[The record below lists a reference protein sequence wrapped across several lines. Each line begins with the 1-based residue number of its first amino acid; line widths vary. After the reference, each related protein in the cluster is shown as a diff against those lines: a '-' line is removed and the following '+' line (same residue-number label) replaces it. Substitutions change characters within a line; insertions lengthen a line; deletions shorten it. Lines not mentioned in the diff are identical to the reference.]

1 MTESQHVEWKESWR
15 DDYLKWI
22 CGFANA
28 QGGVLQ
34 VGRND
39 RGKVVG
45 VKDVLRLLEEIP
57 NKAQSALGIIVDV
70 NLRSE
75 DGTEYVE
82 IVVGPYPNPIS
93 YKGEFHYRSGST
105 KHILRGAELNRFL
118 MRKHGRTWDD
128 VPMPGVRVGD
138 LDGAAFDEF
147 RKLAAAS
154 ERLPVDVM
162 EESNTGVIEKLNLRE
177 GRHLKRAAVLL
188 FHSTP
193 QRFIGEAYVKIGYF
207 RGSELLY
214 QDVIEGNLFTQVDRI
229 VDLLYTKYTRA
240 LVSYRGV
247 SRVETF
253 PVPRD
258 AIREAV
264 VNAVIHRD
272 YTRPAPSQIRVYDDR
287 IMLWNPGRLPEG
299 WSLDKLTGNHPSQP
313 HNPVIANAF
322 FRAGLIEAWGRGVQR
337 IMASCKELGSPLPE
351 WRIEPEDG
359 LWVEFPFSARYQ
371 AADAR
376 VAGKARV
383 PETAQETV
391 QEVPHATQETTQEP
405 RETAQE
411 AQETIQEVASTTQE
425 TPETARESSEAAQE
439 TVQEA
444 RETAQ
449 EVPEAAQET
458 ALEVLK
464 TIQEGV
470 PPAQEAEPTPPTTTA
485 PTSRERILALLKAE
499 PRITRRLLAERIGI
513 TPSGVKYHLT
523 KLRKAGII
531 RHVGP
536 TKAGRWEVLK

>member
-1 MTESQHVEWKESWR
+1 MTESQNVEWKTSWR
-15 DDYLKWI
+15 DEYLKWI

-28 QGGVLQ
+28 QGGVLE

-39 RGKVVG
+39 RGRVVG
-45 VKDVLRLLEEIP
+45 VRDVLRLLEEIP
-57 NKAQSALGIIVDV
+57 NKVQSALGIVVDV
-70 NLRSE
+70 NLKSE

-105 KHILRGAELNRFL
+105 KQVLRGAELNRFL
-118 MRKHGRTWDD
+118 MQKHGRTWDD
-128 VPMPGVRVGD
+128 VPMPGVHVRD
-138 LDGAAFDEF
+138 LDGRALDEF
-147 RKLAAAS
+147 RRLAAAS
-154 ERLPVDVM
+154 ERLPGDVV
-162 EESNTGVIEKLNLRE
+162 EESNTEMIEKLNLRE

-193 QRFIGEAYVKIGYF
+193 GRFIGEAYVKIGYF

-214 QDVIEGNLFTQVDRI
+214 QDVIEGDLFTQVDRT

-287 IMLWNPGRLPEG
+287 IMLWNPGRLPDG
-299 WSLDKLTGNHPSQP
+299 WSLEKLTGNHPSQP

-337 IMASCKELGSPLPE
+337 IIASCKELGIPLPE

-359 LWVEFPFSARYQ
+359 LWVEFPFSVPYQ
-371 AADAR
+371 TADAR
-376 VAGKARV
+376 AAGKTSAQEV
-383 PETAQETV
+383 PGTAQETAQEALKTAQEVAATTQETAQET
-391 QEVPHATQETTQEP
+391 
-405 RETAQE
+405 RR
-411 AQETIQEVASTTQE
+411 TIQKVASTQ
-425 TPETARESSEAAQE
+425 
-439 TVQEA
+439 
-444 RETAQ
+444 
-449 EVPEAAQET
+449 
-458 ALEVLK
+458 
-464 TIQEGV
+464 
-470 PPAQEAEPTPPTTTA
+470 
-485 PTSRERILALLKAE
+485 ERILALLKAE
-499 PRITRRLLAERIGI
+499 PRITRRLMAERIGI

-523 KLRKAGII
+523 KLRKARVI

>member
-15 DDYLKWI
+15 DEYLRWL

-28 QGGVLQ
+28 QGGVLE

-39 RGKVVG
+39 RGEVVG
-45 VKDVLRLLEEIP
+45 VRDVLRLLEEIS
-57 NKAQSALGIIVDV
+57 NKVQSALGIVAHV
-70 NLRSE
+70 NLKSE
-75 DGTEYVE
+75 DGTEYIE
-82 IVVGPYPNPIS
+82 IVVDPYPNPIS

-105 KHILRGAELNRFL
+105 KQVLRGAELNRFL

-128 VPMPGVRVGD
+128 VPMPGVRVQD
-138 LDGAAFDEF
+138 LDGRALDRF
-147 RKLAAAS
+147 RMLAATS
-154 ERLPVDVM
+154 DRLSGDVM

-177 GRHLKRAAVLL
+177 GSHLKRAAVLL

-193 QRFIGEAYVKIGYF
+193 QRFIGEAYVKVGYF

-214 QDVIEGNLFTQVDRI
+214 QDVIEGDLFTQVDRT

-240 LVSYRGV
+240 LISYRGV

-264 VNAVIHRD
+264 VNAVVHRD
-272 YTRPAPSQIRVYDDR
+272 YTRPAPNQIRVYDDR
-287 IMLWNPGRLPEG
+287 LMLWNPGRLPEG

-337 IMASCKELGSPLPE
+337 IIASCEELGSPLPE
-351 WRIEPEDG
+351 WRLEPEDG
-359 LWVEFPFSARYQ
+359 LWVEFPFSALYQ
-371 AADAR
+371 AADAKI
-376 VAGKARV
+376 AGKPTTQEV
-383 PETAQETV
+383 PETTQEIAPTTQETAQETQATT
-391 QEVPHATQETTQEP
+391 QEAPETTQ
-405 RETAQE
+405 
-411 AQETIQEVASTTQE
+411 
-425 TPETARESSEAAQE
+425 
-439 TVQEA
+439 
-444 RETAQ
+444 ETAQ
-449 EVPEAAQET
+449 EVA
-458 ALEVLK
+458 
-464 TIQEGV
+464 
-470 PPAQEAEPTPPTTTA
+470 TTA
-485 PTSRERILALLKAE
+485 PTSRERILALLRAE
-499 PRITRRLLAERIGI
+499 PRITRRLMAERIGL

-523 KLRKAGII
+523 KLRKEGII

>member
-15 DDYLKWI
+15 DEYLKWL

-28 QGGVLQ
+28 QGGVLE

-39 RGKVVG
+39 RGEVVG
-45 VKDVLRLLEEIP
+45 VKDLLRLLEEIP
-57 NKAQSALGIIVDV
+57 NKVQSVLGIVVDV
-70 NLRSE
+70 NLKSE
-75 DGTEYVE
+75 DGTEYIE
-82 IVVGPYPNPIS
+82 IVVDPYPNPIS

-105 KHILRGAELNRFL
+105 KQVLRGAELNRFL

-128 VPMPGVRVGD
+128 VPMPGVRVQD
-138 LDGAAFDEF
+138 LDGRALDRF
-147 RKLAAAS
+147 RMLAATS
-154 ERLPVDVM
+154 DRLSGDVM

-177 GRHLKRAAVLL
+177 GSHLKRAAVLL

-214 QDVIEGNLFTQVDRI
+214 QDVIEGDLFTQVDRT

-240 LVSYRGV
+240 LISYRGV

-253 PVPRD
+253 PVPLD

-264 VNAVIHRD
+264 VNAVVHRD
-272 YTRPAPSQIRVYDDR
+272 YTRPAPNQIRVYDDR
-287 IMLWNPGRLPEG
+287 LMLWNPGRLPEG

-337 IMASCKELGSPLPE
+337 IIASCEELGSPLPE
-351 WRIEPEDG
+351 WRLEPEDG
-359 LWVEFPFSARYQ
+359 LWVEFPFPALYQ
-371 AADAR
+371 AADAKI
-376 VAGKARV
+376 AGKPTTQEV
-383 PETAQETV
+383 PETAQEIA
-391 QEVPHATQETTQEP
+391 PTTQ
-405 RETAQE
+405 ETAQE
-411 AQETIQEVASTTQE
+411 TQDTTQE
-425 TPETARESSEAAQE
+425 APETAQE
-439 TVQEA
+439 ITPTTQ
-444 RETAQ
+444 ETAQ
-449 EVPEAAQET
+449 EVA
-458 ALEVLK
+458 
-464 TIQEGV
+464 
-470 PPAQEAEPTPPTTTA
+470 TTA
-485 PTSRERILALLKAE
+485 PTSRERILALLRAE
-499 PRITRRLLAERIGI
+499 PRITRRLMAERIGL

>member
-1 MTESQHVEWKESWR
+1 MSESQHVEWKESWR

-28 QGGVLQ
+28 QGGVLE
-34 VGRND
+34 VGRSD

-57 NKAQSALGIIVDV
+57 NKVQSALGIIVDV
-70 NLRSE
+70 NLKSE
-75 DGTEYVE
+75 DGMEYLE
-82 IVVGPYPNPIS
+82 IVVAPYPNPIS

-105 KHILRGAELNRFL
+105 KQVLRGAELNRFL

-147 RKLAAAS
+147 RRLATAS
-154 ERLPVDVM
+154 ERLPGDVM
-162 EESNTGVIEKLNLRE
+162 AESNTGVIEKLNLRE
-177 GRHLKRAAVLL
+177 GSHLKRAAVLL

-193 QRFIGEAYVKIGYF
+193 QRLIGEAYVKIGHF

-214 QDVIEGNLFTQVDRI
+214 QDVIEGDLFTQVDRT

-253 PVPRD
+253 PVPRE

-272 YTRPAPSQIRVYDDR
+272 YTRPAPSQIRAYDDR

-299 WSLDKLTGNHPSQP
+299 WSLEKLTGSHPSQP

-322 FRAGLIEAWGRGVQR
+322 FRAGLIEAWGLGVQR
-337 IMASCKELGSPLPE
+337 IIASCKELGSPLPE
-351 WRIEPEDG
+351 WRIESEDG

-376 VAGKARV
+376 AARKATDRETTQEV
-383 PETAQETV
+383 PETTQETAQEVPAVAQGTV
-391 QEVPHATQETTQEP
+391 QET
-405 RETAQE
+405 REA
-411 AQETIQEVASTTQE
+411 AQEVASTTQE
-425 TPETARESSEAAQE
+425 IPRATQETGQEQPKTAQEAAQE
-439 TVQEA
+439 VVDAT
-444 RETAQ
+444 
-449 EVPEAAQET
+449 
-458 ALEVLK
+458 
-464 TIQEGV
+464 QEGV
-470 PPAQEAEPTPPTTTA
+470 PTATTTTA
-485 PTSRERILALLKAE
+485 PTSRERILAVLKAE

>member
-1 MTESQHVEWKESWR
+1 MTENQHVEWKESWR

-57 NKAQSALGIIVDV
+57 NKVQSALGIIVDV

-105 KHILRGAELNRFL
+105 KQVLRGAEMNRFL

-138 LDGAAFDEF
+138 LDGPAFDQF
-147 RKLAAAS
+147 RRLAAAS
-154 ERLPVDVM
+154 KRLPGDVM
-162 EESNTGVIEKLNLRE
+162 EDSNTGVIEKLNLRE

-207 RGSELLY
+207 RGSELMY
-214 QDVIEGNLFTQVDRI
+214 QDVIEGELFTQVDRT

-253 PVPRD
+253 PVPRE

-272 YTRPAPSQIRVYDDR
+272 YTRPTPSQIRVYDDR
-287 IMLWNPGRLPEG
+287 IMLWNPGRLPGG
-299 WSLDKLTGNHPSQP
+299 WSPEKLTDNHPSQP

-322 FRAGLIEAWGRGVQR
+322 FLAGLIEAWGRGVQR
-337 IMASCKELGSPLPE
+337 IIASCKELGSPLPE

-376 VAGKARV
+376 VAGKAAARV
-383 PETAQETV
+383 PETIQETAHEARETIQEVAPTAQETPGTTQETA
-391 QEVPHATQETTQEP
+391 QEVPHATQETIQEP
-405 RETAQE
+405 
-411 AQETIQEVASTTQE
+411 SK
-425 TPETARESSEAAQE
+425 
-439 TVQEA
+439 
-444 RETAQ
+444 
-449 EVPEAAQET
+449 AAQET
-458 ALEVLK
+458 A
-464 TIQEGV
+464 QEPTTGQET
-470 PPAQEAEPTPPTTTA
+470 AQEIASTQETATTTTA
-485 PTSRERILALLKAE
+485 ATSRERILALLKAE
-499 PRITRRLLAERIGI
+499 PRITRRLMAERIGL